1 MRLRLSALL
10 VCFACGATS
19 VAWGEESDSGPNLEA
34 RSYGGTAMG
43 MANGPFGL
51 KLGEGSLLHA
61 SLGADIGYDSNV
73 FYTQTP
79 ISATVAHVTP
89 ALDLSNG
96 ERDDAVLADTGG
108 SVAVRSLFFGFGVRR
123 VISGDDIDRAVF
135 DSFH

>member
-1 MRLRLSALL
+1 
-10 VCFACGATS
+10 
-19 VAWGEESDSGPNLEA
+19 
-34 RSYGGTAMG
+34 MG

-89 ALDLSNG
+89 AVDVSNAS
-96 ERDDAVLADTGG
+96 RDGSAPDAVYYDLGANLVYREYLSAAMQSGR
-108 SVAVRSLFFGFGVRR
+108 SVPSTPRNGFAEILV
-123 VISGDDIDRAVF
+123 
-135 DSFH
+135 